1 VIINI
6 RGPRIGLREV
16 GFDEL
21 ELVLGA
27 RCQFVQRRRPSFVL
41 QIAYGAANTP
51 AFILKKLDA
60 VGGQEARSTGDEH
73 ESRITWS
80 RIGA

>member
-1 VIINI
+1 
-6 RGPRIGLREV
+6 
-16 GFDEL
+16 
-21 ELVLGA
+21 
-27 RCQFVQRRRPSFVL
+27 
-41 QIAYGAANTP
+41 
-51 AFILKKLDA
+51 LKKLDA